1 MKPAIVNQSP
11 SRSILAAALLAL
23 APFATP
29 APASM
34 SSGFDRLLDSVVR
47 IDVRELNF
55 EDGARRIDAGIGS
68 GSSCP
73 RTA

>member
-1 MKPAIVNQSP
+1 MKPAIVNQSL
-11 SRSILAAALLAL
+11 SRSILAATFLAL
-23 APFATP
+23 APLATR

-34 SSGFDRLLDSVVR
+34 SGGFDRLLDSVVR

-68 GSSCP
+68 GVILS
-73 RTA
+73 